1 MASLLS
7 EPIVPRRHR
16 RSFRARCL
24 APVREMLPELDAV
37 AFRVDEAD
45 ELALPLGVWPA
56 GHGRGLYAVLM
67 QAFNRDV
74 DILR

>member
-1 MASLLS
+1 
-7 EPIVPRRHR
+7 
-16 RSFRARCL
+16 
-24 APVREMLPELDAV
+24 MLPELDAV